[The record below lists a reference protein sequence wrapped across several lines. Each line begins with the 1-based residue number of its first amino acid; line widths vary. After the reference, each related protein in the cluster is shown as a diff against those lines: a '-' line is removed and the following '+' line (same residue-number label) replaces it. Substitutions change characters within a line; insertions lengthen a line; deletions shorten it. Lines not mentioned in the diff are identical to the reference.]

1 MLVLAGCLLASL
13 AATGPAASAPT
24 FRAQWPGANGG
35 FANPVDLATDPA
47 GNVYVADTGN
57 DRVQAYGNSGAFHG
71 QWGTPGTG
79 SGELDGP
86 TGIALGPQELIY
98 VVDTGNERVQI
109 FDATG
114 AFGDL
119 WGSPGTA
126 YGEFDGPFGV
136 TTSAAG
142 NVYVTDPGN
151 DRVQRFTPTGG
162 VVAPPS
168 EWSAGTD
175 PRGIELDAAGSVYV
189 VDAGADVVRK
199 FDPAG
204 NPVAAFGS
212 FGPAGTL
219 DDPTGIAAD
228 PDGDLYV
235 ADTGNDRVLHITSS
249 GALIEVVGGPGPG
262 QGTFLSP
269 TGLDTD
275 CRGNLF
281 VVDQGHG
288 VVQKLGVPAPPPP
301 CDDPPDPEGLLLELN
316 ADPRQ
321 KVKHLRATL
330 TCPLESCRVGVGGR
344 VKGRS
349 RARLI
354 GQVRELEASQPQTVA
369 IDYEGK
375 NTVRRLRQALRK
387 RKAKRR
393 ARVDLAAEATDS
405 EGTVVVEQLTVKL
418 RR

>member
-1 MLVLAGCLLASL
+1 VLALAGSLLASL
-13 AATGPAASAPT
+13 LAAGPAAAEVT
-24 FRAQWPGANGG
+24 FRAQWPGADGG
-35 FANPVDLATDPA
+35 FSSPVDLATDPA

-57 DRVQAYGNSGAFHG
+57 DRVQAYSTSGTFLR
-71 QWGTPGTG
+71 QWGISGGG

-86 TGIALGPQELIY
+86 AGIALGPQELIY
-98 VVDTGNERVQI
+98 VVDSGNDRVQI

-119 WGSPGTA
+119 WGSPGAA

-136 TTSAAG
+136 TTSPAG

-162 VVAPPS
+162 VIAPPS
-168 EWSAGTD
+168 EWGAGAE

-189 VDAGADVVRK
+189 VDAGPDLVRK

-204 NPVAAFGS
+204 NPVASFGAFGS
-212 FGPAGTL
+212 AGAL

-228 PDGDLYV
+228 PDGNLYI
-235 ADTGNDRVLHITSS
+235 ADTGNDRVLQITRD
-249 GALIEVVGGPGPG
+249 GALIDEIGGPGPG

-275 CRGNLF
+275 CRGNLY

-288 VVQKLGVPAPPPP
+288 LVQKLGVPAPPPP
-301 CDDPPDPEGLLLELN
+301 CDDPPNPEGLVLELN
-316 ADPRQ
+316 AERKQ
-321 KVKHLRATL
+321 KVKRLSATL
-330 TCPLESCRVGVGGR
+330 TCPLESCRVGIGGR

-349 RARLI
+349 RARLA
-354 GQVRELEASQPQTVA
+354 GQVRELGPAQPQTVA
-369 IDYEGK
+369 LDYQGR
-375 NTVRRLRQALRK
+375 NTVRRLRKALRK
-387 RKAKRR
+387 RKARKR
-393 ARVDLAAEATDS
+393 ARVELAAEATDA